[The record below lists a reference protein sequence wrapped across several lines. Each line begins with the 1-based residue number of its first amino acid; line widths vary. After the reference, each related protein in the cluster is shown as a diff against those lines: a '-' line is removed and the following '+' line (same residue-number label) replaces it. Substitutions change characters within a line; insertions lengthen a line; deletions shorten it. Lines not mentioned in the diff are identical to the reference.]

1 MYYTHRVC
9 SAILE
14 FTGTLLV
21 APHSLGT
28 NQAEVVRELHCAEG
42 WCWWRCGVVE
52 VELCDGA
59 CDGEV
64 RRPLF
69 T

>member
-1 MYYTHRVC
+1 
-9 SAILE
+9 
-14 FTGTLLV
+14 V